1 MCNFLKI
8 SRSGYYSYNEKQNAI
23 DEYNQA
29 VVDVFNDNQRVYG
42 TRKIKAVLA
51 KQGINLSRRRIAR
64 IMRYNGL
71 VSVYT
76 QKRYQ
81 PKQSKT
87 NESEI
92 ENKLARDFNNR
103 KPKEVI
109 VSDLTYVRVLNHWHY
124 ICIIIDLYNREI
136 VGYSCGRHK
145 DAKLVFQ
152 AFSRIKS
159 SLYEYEYFHSDRGR
173 EYDNYLI
180 DEVLKTFKIEQSLS
194 RKGNPYDNAVAEAQ
208 FKIIKMEF
216 VYPRIFESMKQLAL
230 ELQTYISWFNNNRV
244 HSTLGYQSPVE
255 YRISNSL

>member
-1 MCNFLKI
+1 M
-8 SRSGYYSYNEKQNAI
+8 
-23 DEYNQA
+23 
-29 VVDVFNDNQRVYG
+29 
-42 TRKIKAVLA
+42 
-51 KQGINLSRRRIAR
+51 
-64 IMRYNGL
+64 
-71 VSVYT
+71 
-76 QKRYQ
+76 
-81 PKQSKT
+81 
-87 NESEI
+87 
-92 ENKLARDFNNR
+92 
-103 KPKEVI
+103 
-109 VSDLTYVRVLNHWHY
+109 SDLTYVRVLNHWHY

>member
-103 KPKEVI
+103 KPK
-109 VSDLTYVRVLNHWHY
+109 R
-124 ICIIIDLYNREI
+124 
-136 VGYSCGRHK
+136 
-145 DAKLVFQ
+145 
-152 AFSRIKS
+152 
-159 SLYEYEYFHSDRGR
+159 
-173 EYDNYLI
+173 
-180 DEVLKTFKIEQSLS
+180 
-194 RKGNPYDNAVAEAQ
+194 
-208 FKIIKMEF
+208 
-216 VYPRIFESMKQLAL
+216 
-230 ELQTYISWFNNNRV
+230 
-244 HSTLGYQSPVE
+244 
-255 YRISNSL
+255 SNSE